1 MANAGNELTTLDFE
15 SIKYNLKEY
24 LRSQEVFTD
33 YDFEGSNINVLLD
46 VLAYNT
52 QLNAFY
58 LNMIGSEMFLDSA
71 LLRDSAVSH
80 AKELNYVPRSFRS
93 AQATVNILLRD
104 TTDNPSVLIPKG
116 TAFAGRN
123 GSKKFTFVVGDDVV
137 AESTGVTNQFEAL
150 NVVLYEGD
158 YTYDSYTVND
168 ENPVRYI
175 ATNKTIDTNSIT
187 VTVIEDN
194 GATTLQYQKADNLF
208 GLGSTSQVFF
218 IQAAENDT
226 YEIVFGDG
234 VIGRKP
240 KDRSTVIIQYRKC
253 NGELSN
259 GINEFAPTDTIGSAE
274 VTTINTVFA
283 ASGGAIPETLDSIK
297 FNAPRA
303 FTTQERV
310 VTAEDYKTLLLQNF
324 SDINDVSAY
333 GGEEAVP
340 PRYGKVIVAVD
351 LKNTDILPPSRSAEY
366 RSFIKSRSPL
376 SIDPVFETPI
386 YTYVQVDT
394 KVKYD
399 INKSSL
405 SSQSIKNIVLSAIQN
420 YNQTRLNGFKK
431 TLHYSKLVTAIDNS
445 DASIISND
453 TDVKII
459 KRFTPELQTTKNYV
473 IDFGVKLD
481 DSITLLPPI
490 RKPGEEP
497 VITSTTFGY
506 SGNQVVLEDDGEG
519 TMRLMV
525 ATGEEYQLLKTV
537 GEVNYDTGVIT
548 LDSFR
553 PTSLN
558 SEYIKIYAKTSDSDI
573 MSTKN
578 IILSIANED
587 VRILVEQERL

>member
-24 LRSQEVFTD
+24 LKSQEVFTD

-71 LLRDSAVSH
+71 LLRDSVVSH

-93 AQATVNILLRD
+93 AQATVNILLSD
-104 TTDNPSVLIPKG
+104 TSDNASVLIPKG
-116 TAFAGRN
+116 AAFAGKT

-137 AESTGVTNQFEAL
+137 AESTGVTNQFQAL

-158 YTYDSYTVND
+158 YTYDSYVTND

-187 VTVIEDN
+187 VTVVEDN
-194 GATTLQYQKADNLF
+194 GSTTLQYKKADNLF

-240 KDRSTVIIQYRKC
+240 KDRSTIIIQYRKC
-253 NGELSN
+253 NGELPN
-259 GINEFAPTDTIGSAE
+259 GINSFNPTESIGNATVTAITTVSA
-274 VTTINTVFA
+274 A
-283 ASGGAIPETLDSIK
+283 AGGAIPETVGSIK

-366 RSFIKSRSPL
+366 KSFIKSRSPL

-386 YTYVQVDT
+386 YTYLKIDT

-420 YNQTRLNGFKK
+420 YNQVQLNGFKK
-431 TLHYSKLVTAIDNS
+431 TFHYSKFVSSIDNS
-445 DASIISND
+445 DTSIISND
-453 TDVKII
+453 TTVKAV
-459 KRFTPELQTTKNYV
+459 KRFVPQLQTTNNYV
-473 IDFGVKLD
+473 IDFGIKLD
-481 DSITLLPPI
+481 DTITVLPPI
-490 RKPGEEP
+490 RKSDEEP
-497 VITSTTFGY
+497 IVTSTTFGY
-506 SGNQVVLEDDGEG
+506 DGNQVVLEDDGDG
-519 TMRLMV
+519 LMRLMV
-525 ATGEEYQLLKTV
+525 AKGNEYQLLKLIGT
-537 GEVNYDTGVIT
+537 VNYDTGVIQ
-548 LDSFR
+548 LDSFS
-553 PTSLN
+553 PSSLN
-558 SEYIKIYAKTSDSDI
+558 SEYIKIYAKTSESDVS
-573 MSTKN
+573 STKN

-587 VRILVEQERL
+587 IRILVEQERL